1 MNISKLFRRHK
12 KCNFN
17 KSPQSFCWV
26 VTIERFNAVGKLV
39 FTWVRASLVKLLPDA
54 SSELNEV
61 YGTPPPNPTSSRAPC
76 FPFRAL
82 SLGSEGFQEWS
93 SQPSKSIKR
102 VETCKTVHLAWRL
115 TLTTDAHTQTHAPR
129 PLLPQR
135 KRLHQNSP
143 HLLAQSAPRP
153 GWDWTRFI
161 TPLWCISSF
170 NFTALH
176 LFPRQDQLWAQIKTE
191 PSHICR
197 KSSASSQP
205 LCSFEANQEYHVKM
219 RGRHVNV
226 ILCNSSR
233 RERNAGLL
241 SMPLWG
247 G

>member
-1 MNISKLFRRHK
+1 MVFDCFRTNKFRLNFRKSCSVKLESYKNRQTINTPSTTVHQLWIYQNCFGGDLCIKRHK

-61 YGTPPPNPTSSRAPC
+61 YGTPPPNPTSSWAPCFPC

-102 VETCKTVHLAWRL
+102 VETCKTVHLAWCL

-176 LFPRQDQLWAQIKTE
+176 TFFLVRI
-191 PSHICR
+191 
-197 KSSASSQP
+197 
-205 LCSFEANQEYHVKM
+205 
-219 RGRHVNV
+219 
-226 ILCNSSR
+226 NSEHR
-233 RERNAGLL
+233 
-241 SMPLWG
+241 
-247 G
+247 